1 VFLESRRFDRHGVRG
16 RAPAISLEMVDAEFV
31 GQGHGWASTARLLYE
46 RDLLDRADLQ
56 RLTWLEYFGSWI
68 GNTDMHLGNVGLRP
82 VEDRFELLPV
92 YDMVPMT
99 LAPVRGE
106 MPKRALR
113 PPIRSTTNEDLW
125 LGAGLASIDFWRSL
139 ASDAEVSDDF
149 RALSEG
155 QVGRWEELLRG

>member
-1 VFLESRRFDRHGVRG
+1 
-16 RAPAISLEMVDAEFV
+16 
-31 GQGHGWASTARLLYE
+31 
-46 RDLLDRADLQ
+46 
-56 RLTWLEYFGSWI
+56 
-68 GNTDMHLGNVGLRP
+68 
-82 VEDRFELLPV
+82 
-92 YDMVPMT
+92 
-99 LAPVRGE
+99 